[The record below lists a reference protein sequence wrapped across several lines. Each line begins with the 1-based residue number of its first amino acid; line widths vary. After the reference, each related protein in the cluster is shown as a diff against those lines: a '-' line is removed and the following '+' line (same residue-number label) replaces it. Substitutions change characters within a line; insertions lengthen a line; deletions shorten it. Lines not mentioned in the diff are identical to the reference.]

1 MKTRLAFVLALLGPA
16 ALAATPPADL
26 ARGGYVI
33 VMRHAHA
40 PAKPPPGAA
49 ERQLDA
55 AGRAQ
60 ALAVGE
66 GMRTHKVSVGP
77 VYSSPTLRAVQT
89 VGLLQLPLPLTRP
102 QLGDGGASMAASAS
116 GAAGAAWLRAK
127 AAEPQP
133 AGHDMLIVTQ
143 GPNIVRA
150 FGDGFKDMAD
160 GEAAVFRPD
169 RRGGFRLAARIRVE
183 EWRAPRH

>member
-1 MKTRLAFVLALLGPA
+1 MKTVAALSLALIASA
-16 ALAATPPADL
+16 AMAAAPPAGL
-26 ARGGYVI
+26 SRGGYVI

-40 PAKPPPGAA
+40 PDKPPPNSA
-49 ERQLDA
+49 ERQLDDV
-55 AGRAQ
+55 GRAQ

-66 GMRTHKVSVGP
+66 GIRARRVSLAP

-89 VGLLQLPLPLTRP
+89 VRLLQLPLPETRP
-102 QLGDGGASMAASAS
+102 QLDDGGTSMAAAAS

-127 AAEPQP
+127 AAEQP
-133 AGHDMLIVTQ
+133 PPGHDMLIVTQ

-150 FGDGFKDMAD
+150 FGAAFKNLAD
-160 GEAAVFRPD
+160 GEAAVFRPN

-183 EWRAPRH
+183 DWRARGR

>member
-1 MKTRLAFVLALLGPA
+1 MKIAPAFALA
-16 ALAATPPADL
+16 ALASAAQAAAPPADL

-33 VMRHAHA
+33 VMRHAHS
-40 PAKPPPGAA
+40 PAQPPPRST

-66 GMRTHKVSVGP
+66 GMRVRRVLVGP

-89 VGLLQLPLPLTRP
+89 VRLLELSMPQTRP
-102 QLGDGGASMAASAS
+102 ELGDGGVSMAAAAS
-116 GAAGAAWLRAK
+116 GATGADWLRAK

-133 AGHDMLIVTQ
+133 GGRDMLIVTQ

-150 FGDGFKDMAD
+150 FGAAFKDMAD

-169 RRGGFRLAARIRVE
+169 GRGGFRLAARVRVE
-183 EWRAPRH
+183 AWRASAR